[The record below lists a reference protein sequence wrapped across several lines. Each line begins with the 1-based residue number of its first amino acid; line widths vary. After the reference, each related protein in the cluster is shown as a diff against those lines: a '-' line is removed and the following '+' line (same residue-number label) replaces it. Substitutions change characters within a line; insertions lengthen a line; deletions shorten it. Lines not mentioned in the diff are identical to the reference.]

1 MDENTFSS
9 ILEFSRRKIAETKP
23 VKTHRYL
30 FAKLKES
37 DGNFYRGIH
46 GLRGVGKTIML
57 LQLAAEKQNALYI
70 PADAKQLV
78 KYSIYEIAT
87 YARDKGY
94 TNLFIDEIQT
104 RPDWTVDLKTLYD
117 QGGLSIFFTGS
128 SSFEL
133 RKGADL
139 SRRAIIYELKPA
151 SFREYLNIKRGA
163 NIEPIGIKELFNEKS
178 RKEAA
183 FANSKWKIY
192 LEEYMQYGGVLY
204 DGENEDLLKAA
215 ENSIDKIVTVD
226 LACLR
231 SIDVKIENDIYKI
244 LFEIASSGPYETNY
258 SNLANSLGLN
268 KSTVIKLVEDL
279 EKVGLLRILLP
290 CGGKQQKEPKIYIRP
305 PFRYVLN
312 QMRKIPLNIG
322 VVREEFLVN
331 HTDSVCYFKTTRGEK
346 TPDFNVEGKIIEVGG
361 ANKKFAKADYLALD
375 GLASSENKI
384 PLFLFGFLY

>member
-1 MDENTFSS
+1 MDENTFSN
-9 ILEFSRRKIAETKP
+9 ILEFSRRKITETKS
-23 VKTHRYL
+23 VKMHRYL
-30 FAKLKES
+30 FEKLKDA

-46 GLRGVGKTIML
+46 GLRGVGKTVML
-57 LQLAAEKQNALYI
+57 LQLAAERQNALYI
-70 PADAKQLV
+70 PADAKELI
-78 KYSIYEIAT
+78 KYGIYEIAT

-94 TNLFIDEIQT
+94 TNLFIDEIHT

-163 NIEPIGIKELFNEKS
+163 NIEPVGIKELFNEKS
-178 RKEAA
+178 RRELA

-204 DGENEDLLKAA
+204 DGKNEDLLKAA

-226 LACLR
+226 LAYLR
-231 SIDVKIENDIYKI
+231 SIDMKIENDVYKI
-244 LFEIASSGPYETNY
+244 LFEIAALGPYETNY
-258 SNLANSLGLN
+258 SKLASSLGLN

-279 EKVGLLRILLP
+279 EKVGLLRTLLP

-331 HTDSVCYFKTTRGEK
+331 HTDSACYFKTVRGEK

-375 GLASSENKI
+375 GLASSENRI